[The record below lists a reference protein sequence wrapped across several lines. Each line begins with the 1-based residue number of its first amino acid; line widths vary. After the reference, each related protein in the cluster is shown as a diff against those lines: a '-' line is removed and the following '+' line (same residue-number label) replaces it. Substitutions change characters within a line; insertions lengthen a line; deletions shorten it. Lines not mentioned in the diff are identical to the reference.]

1 MEEQN
6 AEKIE
11 ITEPSQEDRQSVV
24 SNFWFHKGE
33 LRAVWKIS
41 IFLLFL
47 FVSTFVCMIAI
58 QFIPPFRQKTMV
70 YTIAVYCAIFIAT
83 YLVLKLI
90 EGKSFSSIGLQFKNI
105 WLRQFTVGILFSF
118 FAIVVIVLIELALG
132 IVRIDF
138 FHARVDS
145 VVIGFGE
152 GMIVFLAVG
161 FGEEVLFRGYCFQV
175 VLKGTNAAVAI
186 VLSSLA
192 FSAAHFMNPNT
203 TTISFI
209 NIALAG
215 VWLALSFVRTNHL
228 WLAAGFHT
236 AWNFT
241 QGTIFGFPVSGIGGK
256 SIFSSIEL
264 GDDWIT
270 GGSFGPEGGIVATVV
285 LLISISVLYYPNFI
299 KVYESK
305 KIETKSYTEGT
316 SEGLDE
322 NSHSR

>member
-11 ITEPSQEDRQSVV
+11 ITERSQRDQQSVV
-24 SNFWFHKGE
+24 SNFWFHKGD
-33 LRAVWKIS
+33 LRAVWKIC

-47 FVSTFVCMIAI
+47 FVSSFVCMIAI

-70 YTIAVYCAIFIAT
+70 YTIAMYGAIFIAT
-83 YLVLKLI
+83 YLAVKLI

-118 FAIVVIVLIELALG
+118 FAIVVIVMIELALG

-138 FHARVDS
+138 FHTGVDS
-145 VVIGFGE
+145 VVLGFGE
-152 GMIVFLAVG
+152 GAIIFLVVG

-175 VLKGTNAAVAI
+175 MLKGTNATVTV
-186 VLSSLA
+186 VLSSLV
-192 FSAAHFMNPNT
+192 FSAAHFMNPNIS
-203 TTISFI
+203 TISFI

-215 VWLALSFVRTNHL
+215 VWLAISFVRTNHL

-256 SIFSSIEL
+256 SIFSSVER

-270 GGSFGPEGGIVATVV
+270 GGPFGPEGGIVATFV
-285 LLISISVLYYPNFI
+285 LLISISVLYYPKFI
-299 KVYESK
+299 SLYEPK
-305 KIETKSYTEGT
+305 EIETQSYPDKMFEGQ
-316 SEGLDE
+316 
-322 NSHSR
+322 